1 MTHALRNRPAAD
13 VALGYAADPDG
24 SGVAFAAVHTGTTS
38 SVVRVPFRV
47 NRLTGLDGREIG
59 YAAVAAV
66 GSHLRSR
73 GFGRVRLRV
82 ADSHVVDELSGT
94 KIIPS
99 ALAMPYVAARC
110 VLHGFT
116 TVRIECAQ
124 SVDVAD
130 LTNRAIAEANLH
142 VAA

>member
-13 VALGYAADPDG
+13 VALGYAADPNG
-24 SGVAFAAVHTGTTS
+24 SGIAFAVVDTGTTS

-47 NRLTGLDGREIG
+47 NRLSGLDGREVG

-82 ADSHVVDELSGT
+82 ADTHVVDELTGVKSV
-94 KIIPS
+94 PP
-99 ALAMPYVAARC
+99 ALSMPYVAARC
-110 VLHGFT
+110 VLHGFAAA
-116 TVRIECAQ
+116 RIECADLR
-124 SVDVAD
+124 DVAD
-130 LTNRAIAEANLH
+130 LTNRAIAEATLH